1 MRFLEVRALPPRVE
15 ELNSIIEEMNKLV
28 DNADL
33 EKRTLSKEEED
44 KFNQLKDKAD
54 KLKVEISEEQR
65 NYDLQPAK
73 NKKLKIIEP
82 NQSFAKECRSQAKFD
97 MGDLVRAMSG
107 KDTTHEARE
116 YVRSMTSVTDSVV
129 IPQQLAGKI
138 FDIARTQSAV
148 LGKIPAVSM
157 PYNNLT
163 IAKITKDATAQFVA
177 EGELIP
183 ESSATFE
190 GVELKGKT
198 IAIYVPVSEQL
209 LDSSNIDSVLMDS
222 CGKAIAEA
230 LDKAFIYGDGTGAN
244 IKGLTTYTGI
254 NKVDHIGNVDYN
266 MLLKGVKASK
276 KANIIPTDIVVNTD
290 AGTDLAMLTDTN
302 GQYVV
307 PPMALDK
314 YALAESNNIKDN
326 EALVFDR
333 NSLLVGINEGM
344 SIEWGYSSD
353 GFQRMVKSLRIYIRC
368 DLGVINEKG
377 ISLVTAKAE

>member
-1 MRFLEVRALPPRVE
+1 MRILEVRALPPRVE

-33 EKRTLSKEEED
+33 EKRTLNKEEED
-44 KFNQLKDKAD
+44 KFNQLKNKAD
-54 KLKVEISEEQR
+54 KLKEEISEEQR

-344 SIEWGYSSD
+344 SIEWGYSTD